1 MWHDNRYEHANEIE
15 KSSLTFFRRG
25 GGGGGGKGKGG
36 KFVLCDAK
44 LVGQSMENYFQPPL
58 V

>member
-15 KSSLTFFRRG
+15 KSSLTFFRE
-25 GGGGGGKGKGG
+25 GGGGKGKGG
-36 KFVLCDAK
+36 KFVQCDAK

>member
-25 GGGGGGKGKGG
+25 GGGEGKGKGG
-36 KFVLCDAK
+36 KFVLRDAK
-44 LVGQSMENYFQPPL
+44 LVGQSLETISNHL
-58 V
+58 

>member
-15 KSSLTFFRRG
+15 KSSLKFFAG
-25 GGGGGGKGKGG
+25 VGGGGGKGKGG

>member
-15 KSSLTFFRRG
+15 KSSLTFFRRDG
-25 GGGGGGKGKGG
+25 GEERVRGG

-44 LVGQSMENYFQPPL
+44 LVGQSLENYFQPRL

>member
-15 KSSLTFFRRG
+15 KSSLTFRRG
-25 GGGGGGKGKGG
+25 GGGGEERVR

-44 LVGQSMENYFQPPL
+44 LVGQSLENYFQPPL

>member
-25 GGGGGGKGKGG
+25 RGGGGNGKGG
-36 KFVLCDAK
+36 KFVLCGAK
-44 LVGQSMENYFQPPL
+44 LVRQSLGTISNHL
-58 V
+58 